1 MSELLDQTTLEQ
13 VRAAAAP
20 RRSGRVSRVLGIHL
34 EVTGLAVAIGDAITV
49 EGPNGPVECEAV
61 AIDADATICMPFADL
76 TGVRI
81 GASALAS
88 GGSPRILVGAALL
101 GRVLNGL
108 GRPIDGR
115 PLPGGLDSVTVSG
128 HAPHPL
134 RRRPVNSQLPLGV
147 RAMDTLVPC
156 GRGQRLGIFAGSGVG
171 KSSLLSMMIRGTEAD
186 VSVLALVGERGR
198 EVQEFITRD
207 LGPEGL
213 ARSVVIV
220 ATSDEPPLVRL
231 RAALTA
237 TRVAEWFRDRGDD
250 VLLLMDSLTRFA
262 MAQREIGLS
271 AGEPPATRG
280 YPPSTF
286 SMLAKLLERA
296 GSGEIGSITGLYT
309 VLVDGDDMNEPIA
322 DAARSI
328 LDGHVVL
335 SRKLA
340 TAGQFP
346 TIDTLE
352 SISRVAPAITTDA
365 QRASANRLRQL
376 MAAHRDA
383 KDLIEIGAYSP
394 GTNALVDRAIVL
406 DDAIKA
412 FLAQDLHETIPA
424 SLSWQH
430 LAGLV
435 GEGS

>member
-171 KSSLLSMMIRGTEAD
+171 KI
-186 VSVLALVGERGR
+186 GR
-198 EVQEFITRD
+198 
-207 LGPEGL
+207 
-213 ARSVVIV
+213 A
-220 ATSDEPPLVRL
+220 
-231 RAALTA
+231 
-237 TRVAEWFRDRGDD
+237 
-250 VLLLMDSLTRFA
+250 
-262 MAQREIGLS
+262 
-271 AGEPPATRG
+271 
-280 YPPSTF
+280 
-286 SMLAKLLERA
+286 
-296 GSGEIGSITGLYT
+296 
-309 VLVDGDDMNEPIA
+309 
-322 DAARSI
+322 
-328 LDGHVVL
+328 HV
-335 SRKLA
+335 
-340 TAGQFP
+340 
-346 TIDTLE
+346 
-352 SISRVAPAITTDA
+352 
-365 QRASANRLRQL
+365 
-376 MAAHRDA
+376 
-383 KDLIEIGAYSP
+383 
-394 GTNALVDRAIVL
+394 
-406 DDAIKA
+406 
-412 FLAQDLHETIPA
+412 
-424 SLSWQH
+424 
-430 LAGLV
+430 
-435 GEGS
+435 